1 MVGPAVQQTSS
12 GRFAGKELELRSKG
26 GNELSQQENGRAI
39 GAWGPLALVGA
50 ATVWG
55 TMYSITKYALDF
67 VHPLA
72 LVSAQNLL
80 ALAVLLPLTLPA
92 LRRLPRHLLL
102 KSGAMGLVATGASI
116 CLFVGLDGTSPGL
129 SAFIIAQLSIVTPLL
144 AALLGQGSIDRRLGA
159 SILLVASGMAIVFL
173 LGEPTAY
180 SRSTLV
186 LPLATLLLSIHMLA
200 VNRLTHQVQAL
211 ALVAIQ
217 TLVTGT
223 LTLILSMTLE
233 LWPDDPT
240 DLSGWVL
247 LAVVYGGLV
256 ATLGGF
262 LLQTLGQR
270 RTPVTHAGVFISL
283 EGVIALTVSVAVG
296 LESLGTRRLSG
307 FALVLTGTLL
317 AQLDAGRV
325 QKDVEA
331 SRAELGPPV

>member
-1 MVGPAVQQTSS
+1 MA
-12 GRFAGKELELRSKG
+12 KEARLT
-26 GNELSQQENGRAI
+26 QQEPIQREQGEAV
-39 GAWGPLALVGA
+39 GVWGPLALVGA
-50 ATVWG
+50 ATAWG
-55 TMYSITKYALDF
+55 TMYSITKYALEF
-67 VHPLA
+67 VHPLS
-72 LVSAQNLL
+72 LISVQNLL
-80 ALAVLLPLTLPA
+80 ALAVLLPLTLPV

-102 KSGAMGLVATGASI
+102 KSAGMGLIATAASV

-159 SILLVASGMAIVFL
+159 SILLVGSGMAIVFL

-180 SRSTLV
+180 SRSTVV
-186 LPLATLLLSIHMLA
+186 LPLATLFLSIHMLV

-211 ALVAIQ
+211 ALVAVQ

-223 LTLILSMTLE
+223 ITLILSLALG
-233 LWPDDPT
+233 LWPNDPAG
-240 DLSGWVL
+240 LGGWVL
-247 LAVVYGGLV
+247 LAVIYGGLV

-283 EGVIALTVSVAVG
+283 EGVIALTVSVAAG
-296 LESLGTRRLSG
+296 LETLGTRRLSG
-307 FALVLTGTLL
+307 FALVFVGTLL

-325 QKDVEA
+325 QTEA
-331 SRAELGPPV
+331 ETTRAELGPPV